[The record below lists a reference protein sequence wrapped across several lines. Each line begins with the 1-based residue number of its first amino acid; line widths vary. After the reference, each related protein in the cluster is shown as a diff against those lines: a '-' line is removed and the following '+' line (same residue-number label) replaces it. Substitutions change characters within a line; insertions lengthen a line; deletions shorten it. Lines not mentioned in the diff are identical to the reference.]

1 MGIESF
7 LVFCVLLSSIGSSIT
22 VILVLRDIEGEVK
35 RLVLTNDRTNERLD
49 RLIDTAMG
57 SINHISKSIQD
68 INKKIN

>member
-35 RLVLTNDRTNERLD
+35 RLVLANDRTNERLD
-49 RLIDTAMG
+49 RLIDTAMS

-68 INKKIN
+68 INKKID